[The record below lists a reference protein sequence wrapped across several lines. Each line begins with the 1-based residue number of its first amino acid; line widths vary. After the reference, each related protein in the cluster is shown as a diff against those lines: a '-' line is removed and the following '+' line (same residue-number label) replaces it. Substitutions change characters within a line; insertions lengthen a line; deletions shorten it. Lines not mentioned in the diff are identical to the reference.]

1 MIVAGID
8 VGSLTAKTVLLDDT
22 KKILASSIVLTRAKS
37 RQAAQDS
44 LDESLKLAG
53 LKLGDISYTLGTGY
67 GRENVPSPNST
78 LSEITCH
85 ARGAHFL
92 IPEVRTV
99 IDIGGQDSKV
109 ISIGDRGNVT
119 DFNMNDKCAA
129 GTGRFL
135 DVMAHALEV
144 DLNDMGKL
152 SLQSKKE
159 VQVSSMCTVFAES
172 EVISLIA
179 DNCDIT
185 DIIAG
190 IHTSIARRVGSMV
203 TRVGVRDKTVM
214 TGGVAKNIGVV
225 RALEKE
231 LVTTIT
237 VPEEP
242 QIIGALGAALH
253 GLDRAAKEING

>member
-1 MIVAGID
+1 MII
-8 VGSLTAKTVLLDDT
+8 
-22 KKILASSIVLTRAKS
+22 
-37 RQAAQDS
+37 
-44 LDESLKLAG
+44 
-53 LKLGDISYTLGTGY
+53 
-67 GRENVPSPNST
+67 
-78 LSEITCH
+78 
-85 ARGAHFL
+85 GALFL

-109 ISIGDRGNVT
+109 ISIGDRGNVV

-144 DLNDMGKL
+144 DLNNMGKL

-179 DNCDIT
+179 DNCAIA

-203 TRVGVRDKTVM
+203 TRVGVRDKVVM

-225 RALEKE
+225 KALEKE
-231 LVTTIT
+231 LNTIIT
-237 VPEEP
+237 IPEEP
-242 QIIGALGAALH
+242 QIMGALGAALH
-253 GLDRAAKEING
+253 GLDRAIKETSD